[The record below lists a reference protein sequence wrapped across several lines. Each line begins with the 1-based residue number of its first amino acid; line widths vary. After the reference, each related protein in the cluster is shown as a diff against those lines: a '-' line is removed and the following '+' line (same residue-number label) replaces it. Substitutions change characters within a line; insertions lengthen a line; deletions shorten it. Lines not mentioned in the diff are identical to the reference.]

1 MVDKDNISHHK
12 IPSLFQKNLI
22 FKSFITQEITKK
34 IDLVAHLVENSH
46 KDIVLLGPEG
56 VGKSTLISI
65 LLKQKKDYWFNFIL
79 PATINLTYE
88 IIVDKINH
96 YKNKA
101 LFDKRVKHHVLII
114 DDANNL
120 PAGIINSILNHAQ
133 DFLNFKVILLFTN
146 EEYEL
151 KTVSDALLKDCYLI
165 EISPLTKNQCA
176 DFIQFLDPHT
186 PSAFLEY
193 EDNKIEEIYA
203 ETQGLPGKIVQL
215 LPRTLHLQETNRTLF
230 FLMTAVIT
238 LVILALTIQW
248 DTDPNIK
255 NELTNLRSI
264 IDKML
269 QYID

>member
-1 MVDKDNISHHK
+1 MVDNDNISHHK
-12 IPSLFQKNLI
+12 IPSLFQKNLV
-22 FKSFITQEITKK
+22 FQSFITQEITKK

-65 LLKQKKDYWFNFIL
+65 LLKQKKDVWFNYTI
-79 PATINLTYE
+79 PATVNLTYE
-88 IIVDKINH
+88 IIVDRLNQV
-96 YKNKA
+96 KNKA
-101 LFDKRVKHHVLII
+101 AFEKRVKHYVLII

-120 PAGIINSILNHAQ
+120 PAGVINSILNHAQ

-151 KTVSDALLKDCYLI
+151 KTVSDTLLKDCYLI

-193 EDNKIEEIYA
+193 EDNKIDEIYT

-215 LPRTLHLQETNRTLF
+215 LPRTLHLKETNRTLF
-230 FLMTAVIT
+230 FLMTAIIA

-255 NELTNLRSI
+255 NELSNLKLI
-264 IDKML
+264 IDKIL
-269 QYID
+269 QYIE